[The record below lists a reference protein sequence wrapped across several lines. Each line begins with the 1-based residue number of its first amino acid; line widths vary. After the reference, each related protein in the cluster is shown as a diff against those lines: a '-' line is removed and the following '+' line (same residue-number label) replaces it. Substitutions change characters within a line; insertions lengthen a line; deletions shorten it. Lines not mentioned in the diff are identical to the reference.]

1 MKKLFGVLAIV
12 LVINSAF
19 AQEENADAVFLK
31 ITKEYK
37 LNEDGSTEFS
47 YSKQLKLL
55 TYYSFHRL
63 YGETFIVYNPD
74 FQELKINKSF
84 TTMADGKVVKSPDN
98 AFNKVLPR
106 FAANIPAHNNLR
118 EMVVTHTGLERNA
131 VINLDYTIKNSKE
144 FLPALMGNDI
154 LEESSPVKE
163 MIIKVKIPKNHELH
177 YKTFNINTVPVIT
190 SENNMQVF
198 TWTFKNLPASSKE
211 SFGDQNNLFTP
222 RLEFSSAIDLHRV
235 YDWFVNQPAF
245 YYKVG
250 KQMAETVENIVAE
263 EKDQM
268 KIILKLQELVVNN
281 LKYYHIPL
289 VYNGYH
295 CRTPIETWKSNGGT
309 QLEKSIL
316 LTALLRKANINANPV
331 AVIPSKFYAKEIGN
345 LLIFDKFLVQVNPK
359 NYVQLYLSATHID
372 NQNLK
377 FNLSGNTILLLDYAI
392 ESLKTYEVKGGKN
405 EIYFGCGYVIQNPEK
420 IVGTTE
426 IELSGNLNPYLQ
438 FLKDS
443 ANAKSY
449 LTNGISSKDIKSFQ
463 INKLNEYKSEIHYNI
478 EKEDPFEK
486 QDNYLFWNLPVVKNG
501 LDSWHINLLTKKRIS
516 PLEIPSTIKETYNYT
531 IVLPENME
539 LVNPEANTEIKNEVG
554 NISIKVQKIKDEIL
568 IKRSIYLPEKI
579 IDVNNY
585 KAFKEIINLWQNKKY
600 KEIVFKVK

>member
-1 MKKLFGVLAIV
+1 MKKIFWILAIV
-12 LVINSAF
+12 LIINSAF

-31 ITKEYK
+31 ITKEYR
-37 LNEDGSTEFS
+37 LNEDGSTELF
-47 YSKQLKLL
+47 YSKKLKLL

-84 TTMADGKVVKSPDN
+84 TTMADGKVIKSPDN

-106 FAANIPAHNNLR
+106 FAANIPAYNNLR

-131 VINLDYTIKNSKE
+131 VINLDYTIENSKE
-144 FLPALMGNDI
+144 FLPALMGDEI

-177 YKTFNINTVPVIT
+177 YKIFNIRTAPEIT
-190 SENNMQVF
+190 YENNMQVF
-198 TWTFKNLPASSKE
+198 TWIFKNLHARSKE
-211 SFGDQNNLFTP
+211 SHKEYDNLSVP
-222 RLEFSSAIDLHRV
+222 RLEFSSAIDLHRS

-250 KQMAETVENIVAE
+250 KQMAETVDNIVAE

-268 KIILKLQELVVNN
+268 KIVLKLQELVVNN
-281 LKYYHIPL
+281 LKYYHIPPA
-289 VYNGYH
+289 YIGYR
-295 CRTPIETWKSNGGT
+295 CRTPIETWKNNGGT

-316 LTALLRKANINANPV
+316 FTALLRQANINANPV
-331 AVIPSKFYAKEIGN
+331 VVIPSKFYDEEIGN
-345 LLIFDKFLVQVNPK
+345 LLMFDKFLVQVNPK
-359 NYVQLYLSATHID
+359 KYGQLYLSATNID

-377 FNLSGNTILLLDYAI
+377 FNLSGNKILLLDYAI
-392 ESLKTYEVKGGKN
+392 ESLKTYEEKVGKN
-405 EIYFGCGYVIQNPEK
+405 EIYFGCGFVIQNPK
-420 IVGTTE
+420 KLVGTIQ
-426 IELSGNLNPYLQ
+426 IELFRNFNPYLQ

-443 ANAKSY
+443 TSAKAFIR
-449 LTNGISSKDIKSFQ
+449 NGISSNDIKNYK
-463 INKLNEYKSEIHYNI
+463 IKRLNEFKSEIHYDI
-478 EKEDPFEK
+478 EKENPFEK
-486 QDNYLFWNLPVVKNG
+486 QGDYLFWNLPVVKNG
-501 LDSWHINLLTKKRIS
+501 IDSWHINLLTKKRIS

-531 IVLPENME
+531 IVLPENID
-539 LVNPEANTEIKNEVG
+539 LVNPEADIEIKNEVG
-554 NISIKVQKIKDEIL
+554 NITIKVQKINDEIL
-568 IKRSIYLPEKI
+568 IKRSIYLPENI

-585 KAFKEIINLWQNKKY
+585 KAFKEIMNLWQNKKY

>member
-1 MKKLFGVLAIV
+1 MKNLFWILAII
-12 LVINSAF
+12 LIINSTF

-74 FQELKINKSF
+74 FQELEINKSF
-84 TTMADGKVVKSPDN
+84 TTMADGKVIKSPDN

-106 FAANIPAHNNLR
+106 FAANIPAYNNLR

-131 VINLDYTIKNSKE
+131 VINLYYTIKNSKE
-144 FLPALMGNDI
+144 FLPALMGNEI
-154 LEESSPVKE
+154 LGESSPVKE
-163 MIIKVKIPKNHELH
+163 MIIKIKIPKNHELH
-177 YKTFNINTVPVIT
+177 YKAFNISIAPVIT

-198 TWTFKNLPASSKE
+198 TWAFKNLPASSKE
-211 SFGDQNNLFTP
+211 SFREQNNLFTP

-250 KQMAETVENIVAE
+250 KQMAETVDNIVAE

-281 LKYYHIPL
+281 LKDYHIPL
-289 VYNGYH
+289 VYTGYR
-295 CRTPIETWKSNGGT
+295 CRTTKETWKSNGGT

-316 LTALLRKANINANPV
+316 LTALLRQTNINANPV
-331 AVIPSKFYAKEIGN
+331 VVIPSKFYEKEIGN
-345 LLIFDKFLVQVNPK
+345 LLMFDKFLVQVNPK
-359 NYVQLYLSATHID
+359 NYGQLYLSSTHID
-372 NQNLK
+372 NKNLK
-377 FNLSGNTILLLDYAI
+377 FNLSGNTILLLDAAI
-392 ESLKTYEVKGGKN
+392 ESLKTYEEKLSKN

-420 IVGTTE
+420 IAGTTE

-438 FLKDS
+438 FFKDS
-443 ANAKSY
+443 ANAKNY
-449 LTNGISSKDIKSFQ
+449 LTNGISSNDIKSFQ
-463 INKLNEYKSEIHYNI
+463 INKLNEFKSKIHYDI
-478 EKEDPFEK
+478 EKEDPFDK
-486 QDNYLFWNLPVVKNG
+486 QGDYLFWNLPVVKNG
-501 LDSWHINLLTKKRIS
+501 IDSWHINLLTKKRIS

-539 LVNPEANTEIKNEVG
+539 LVNPEANIEIKNEVG

-568 IKRSIYLPEKI
+568 IKRSISLPEKI

-585 KAFKEIINLWQNKKY
+585 KAFKEIMNLWQNKKY

>member
-1 MKKLFGVLAIV
+1 MKKLFWILATVLI
-12 LVINSAF
+12 INSAF

-31 ITKEYK
+31 ITKEYR

-74 FQELKINKSF
+74 FQKLEINKSF
-84 TTMADGKVVKSPDN
+84 TTMADGKVIKSPDN

-106 FAANIPAHNNLR
+106 FAANIPAYNKLR
-118 EMVVTHTGLERNA
+118 EMIVTHTGLERNA

-144 FLPALMGNDI
+144 FLPALMGDEI

-177 YKTFNINTVPVIT
+177 YKTFNISTVPVIT

-198 TWTFKNLPASSKE
+198 TWVFKNLLARSKE
-211 SFGDQNNLFTP
+211 SHKEYDNLSAP

-250 KQMAETVENIVAE
+250 KQMAETVDTIVAE

-268 KIILKLQELVVNN
+268 KIILELQKLVVNN
-281 LKYYHIPL
+281 LKYYHTPL
-289 VYNGYH
+289 VYTGYRCH
-295 CRTPIETWKSNGGT
+295 TAGETWKSNGGT

-316 LTALLRKANINANPV
+316 LTALLRQANINASPV
-331 AVIPSKFYAKEIGN
+331 VVIPSKFYEKEIGN
-345 LLIFDKFLVQVNPK
+345 LLMFDKFLVQVNPK
-359 NYVQLYLSATHID
+359 KSGQLYLSATHID

-392 ESLKTYEVKGGKN
+392 ESLKTYEEKRSKN

-420 IVGTTE
+420 LVGTTE
-426 IELSGNLNPYLQ
+426 IKLSGNLNPYLQ
-438 FLKDS
+438 FFKDS
-443 ANAKSY
+443 ANAKNY

-463 INKLNEYKSEIHYNI
+463 INKLNEYKSEIHYDI

-501 LDSWHINLLTKKRIS
+501 INSWHINLLTKKRIS

-539 LVNPEANTEIKNEVG
+539 LVNPEANIEIKNEIG
-554 NISIKVQKIKDEIL
+554 NITIKVQKTNDEIL

-585 KAFKEIINLWQNKKY
+585 KAFKEIMNLWENKKY
-600 KEIVFKVK
+600 KEIVFKIK

>member
-1 MKKLFGVLAIV
+1 MKKIFWILAIV
-12 LVINSAF
+12 LIINSAF

-31 ITKEYK
+31 ITKEYR
-37 LNEDGSTEFS
+37 LNEDGSIEFS

-74 FQELKINKSF
+74 FQELKINKAF
-84 TTMADGKVVKSPDN
+84 IIMADGKVVKTPDN
-98 AFNKVLPR
+98 AFNEVLPR
-106 FAANIPAHNNLR
+106 FAANIPAYNNLR

-144 FLPALMGNDI
+144 FLPALMGDEI

-163 MIIKVKIPKNHELH
+163 MIIKVKIPNNHELH
-177 YKTFNINTVPVIT
+177 YKIFNIRTAPVIT

-198 TWTFKNLPASSKE
+198 TWIFKNLHARSKE
-211 SFGDQNNLFTP
+211 SFREQNNLFTP

-250 KQMAETVENIVAE
+250 KQMAETVDNIVAE

-268 KIILKLQELVVNN
+268 KIILKLQKLVVNN

-289 VYNGYH
+289 VYTGYR
-295 CRTPIETWKSNGGT
+295 CRTAEEIWKSNGGT
-309 QLEKSIL
+309 QLDKSIL
-316 LTALLRKANINANPV
+316 LTALLRQANINANPV
-331 AVIPSKFYAKEIGN
+331 VVIPSKFYEKEIGN
-345 LLIFDKFLVQVNPK
+345 LLMFDKFLVQVNPK
-359 NYVQLYLSATHID
+359 KYGQLYLSATHVD

-377 FNLSGNTILLLDYAI
+377 FNLSGNKILLLDYAI
-392 ESLKTYEVKGGKN
+392 ESLKTYEEKGGKN

-420 IVGTTE
+420 LVGTTE

-438 FLKDS
+438 FFKDS
-443 ANAKSY
+443 TNAKTY
-449 LTNGISSKDIKSFQ
+449 ITNGISSKDIKNFQ
-463 INKLNEYKSEIHYNI
+463 INKLNEYKSEIHYDI
-478 EKEDPFEK
+478 EKEDPFVK

-501 LDSWHINLLTKKRIS
+501 INSWHINLLTKKRIS

-539 LVNPEANTEIKNEVG
+539 LVNPEANIEIKNEVG
-554 NISIKVQKIKDEIL
+554 NIFIKVQRTNDEIL

-585 KAFKEIINLWQNKKY
+585 KAFKEILNLWQNKKY
-600 KEIVFKVK
+600 KEIVFKMK

>member
-1 MKKLFGVLAIV
+1 MKNLFWILSIV
-12 LVINSAF
+12 LITNSAF

-74 FQELKINKSF
+74 FQELEINKSF
-84 TTMADGKVVKSPDN
+84 TTMADGKVIKSPDN

-106 FAANIPAHNNLR
+106 FAANIPAYNKLR

-144 FLPALMGNDI
+144 FLPALMGDDI

-177 YKTFNINTVPVIT
+177 YKTFNISTVPVIT

-198 TWTFKNLPASSKE
+198 TWVFKNLPARSKE
-211 SFGDQNNLFTP
+211 SHKEYDNLSVP

-250 KQMAETVENIVAE
+250 KQMAETVDTIVAE

-268 KIILKLQELVVNN
+268 KIILALQKLVVNN

-289 VYNGYH
+289 VYTGYRCH
-295 CRTPIETWKSNGGT
+295 TAGETWKSNGGT

-316 LTALLRKANINANPV
+316 LTALLRQANINASPV
-331 AVIPSKFYAKEIGN
+331 VVIPSKFYEKEIGN
-345 LLIFDKFLVQVNPK
+345 LLMFDKFLVQVNPK
-359 NYVQLYLSATHID
+359 KYGQLYLSATHID

-392 ESLKTYEVKGGKN
+392 ESLKTYEEKRSKN

-426 IELSGNLNPYLQ
+426 IKLSGNLNPYLQ

-463 INKLNEYKSEIHYNI
+463 INKLNEYKSEIHYDI

-486 QDNYLFWNLPVVKNG
+486 QDNYLFWSLPVVKNG

-539 LVNPEANTEIKNEVG
+539 LVNPEANIEIKNEVG
-554 NISIKVQKIKDEIL
+554 NITIKVQKTSDEIL

-579 IDVNNY
+579 IDVNKY
-585 KAFKEIINLWQNKKY
+585 KEFKEIMNLWQNKKY

>member
-1 MKKLFGVLAIV
+1 MKKLFWILSIV
-12 LVINSAF
+12 LIINSAF

-74 FQELKINKSF
+74 FQELEINKSF
-84 TTMADGKVVKSPDN
+84 TTMADGKVIKSPDN
-98 AFNKVLPR
+98 AFNEVLPR
-106 FAANIPAHNNLR
+106 FAANIPAYNKLR

-144 FLPALMGNDI
+144 FLPALMGDDI

-177 YKTFNINTVPVIT
+177 YKTFNISTVPVIT

-198 TWTFKNLPASSKE
+198 TWVFKNLPARSKE
-211 SFGDQNNLFTP
+211 SHKEYDNLSVP

-250 KQMAETVENIVAE
+250 KQMAETVDTIVAE

-268 KIILKLQELVVNN
+268 KIILALQKLVVNN

-289 VYNGYH
+289 VYTGYRCH
-295 CRTPIETWKSNGGT
+295 TAGETWKSNGGT

-316 LTALLRKANINANPV
+316 LTALLRQANINASPV
-331 AVIPSKFYAKEIGN
+331 VVIPSKFYEKEIGN
-345 LLIFDKFLVQVNPK
+345 LLMFDKFLVQVNPK
-359 NYVQLYLSATHID
+359 KYGQLYLSATHID

-392 ESLKTYEVKGGKN
+392 ESLKTYEEKRSKN

-426 IELSGNLNPYLQ
+426 IKLSGNLNPYLQ

-463 INKLNEYKSEIHYNI
+463 INKLNEYKSEIHYDI

-486 QDNYLFWNLPVVKNG
+486 QDNYLFWSLPVVKNG

-539 LVNPEANTEIKNEVG
+539 LVNPEANIEIKNEVG
-554 NISIKVQKIKDEIL
+554 NITIKVQKTSDEIL

-579 IDVNNY
+579 IDVNKY
-585 KAFKEIINLWQNKKY
+585 KEFKEIMNLWQNKKY